1 MTKVK
6 TEVSEVLVDNLTD
19 LLGDPTQSVIL
30 PDNKKEEKPNL
41 FSSTRVDTSFLDN
54 AQEEEE
60 ENPDDKKPEGSD
72 EEPTKKELKPEEIDD
87 ALQFEE
93 DDDDEEEEEESSSF
107 LSKTLEKLIEKN
119 IIVPFEDDKPI
130 SEYSEK
136 DIEELLQANLDQKKE
151 EVRDEVA
158 KEFFDNMPE
167 EFQFAAKY
175 FADGGQD
182 LKSLFRHMAEQKE
195 IAELDLS
202 DDSNREVVIRE
213 YLSATRYGT
222 PEEIEEEIESLKDRG
237 DLEKKAN
244 QFKPKLEKM
253 REQVVLDKIKKQE
266 ELKTKS
272 VEKARN
278 FMQSVYKTLEPGEL
292 GGVKLDAKTQNML
305 YAGLVQPNYPSISGK
320 PTNLLGHLLE
330 KYQVVEPN
338 LALVSEALWLLSNP
352 EEYKEKIRTAVKV
365 EVDTQTK
372 RTLKTEAGRQTLAA
386 DLKQDKEDNK
396 ITKKKGIQRGKP
408 NFFKRPE

>member
-30 PDNKKEEKPNL
+30 PDNKKEAKPNV
-41 FSSTRVDTSFLDN
+41 FSSTRVDTSFLDT
-54 AQEEEE
+54 A
-60 ENPDDKKPEGSD
+60 
-72 EEPTKKELKPEEIDD
+72 
-87 ALQFEE
+87 
-93 DDDDEEEEEESSSF
+93 EEEEEEDPEKKPNGDEDGGKKPEVKPEDITEALEF
-107 LSKTLEKLIEKN
+107 EEEEEEEEEEQNTVGLSKTLEKLIEKGV
-119 IIVPFEDDKPI
+119 IVPFEDEKPI
-130 SEYSEK
+130 SEYNEE
-136 DIEELLQANLDQKKE
+136 DWEELLQANLDQKKE
-151 EVRDEVA
+151 EVRDEVVN
-158 KEFFDNMPE
+158 EFFDNMPE

-175 FADGGQD
+175 FADGGND

-202 DDSNREVVIRE
+202 DASNREVVVRE

-222 PEEIEEEIESLKDRG
+222 PEEIEEEIEALKDRG

-253 REQVVLDKIKKQE
+253 REQVVLYKIKKQD
-266 ELKTKS
+266 ELKKQS

-305 YAGLVQPNYPSISGK
+305 YAGLVQPNYPSISGR

-352 EEYKEKIRTAVKV
+352 EEYKEKIRTAVKAD
-365 EVDTQTK
+365 VDTQTK

-386 DLKQDKEDNK
+386 DVKQDKEDNK
-396 ITKKKGIQRGKP
+396 LVKKQGIKRGRP
-408 NFFKRPE
+408 NFFARPE